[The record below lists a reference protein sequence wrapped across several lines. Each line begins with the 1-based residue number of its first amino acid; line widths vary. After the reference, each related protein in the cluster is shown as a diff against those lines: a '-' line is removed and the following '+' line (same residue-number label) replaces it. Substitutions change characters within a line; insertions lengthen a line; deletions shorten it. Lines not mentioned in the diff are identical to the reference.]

1 MTPRSRRL
9 VEGRKYNILMNLYN
23 QSVELMHEF
32 VKNENLRKHMY
43 AVSEA
48 MRAYARKFG
57 EDEDKW
63 AAVGIL
69 HDFDWEIHPNADEHQ
84 IKGEV
89 ILKERGWDDE
99 IRRAVLSHADYTGVT
114 RDSLM
119 EKVLFACD
127 ELSGFIVACALVQ
140 PSKKLEDVK
149 VESVMKKMKKK
160 EFARNVNRDDII
172 NGATGLPVPMSIGT
186 QAGLGIPLEEHIE
199 FVLNALK
206 NISGKLGL

>member
-1 MTPRSRRL
+1 MDY
-9 VEGRKYNILMNLYN
+9 EKAI
-23 QSVELMHEF
+23 ELMHEY

-43 AVSEA
+43 SVAEA
-48 MRAYARKFG
+48 MRQYARKYN

-69 HDFDWEIHPNADEHQ
+69 HDFDWEIHPNVEEHPV
-84 IKGEV
+84 KGGE
-89 ILKERGWDDE
+89 ILKEKGWSDE

-119 EKVLFACD
+119 EKALFACD
-127 ELSGFIVACALVQ
+127 ELSGFIIACALVQ

-149 VESVMKKMKKK
+149 VESVKKKMKKK

-172 NGATGLPVPMSIGT
+172 KGAEGLSV
-186 QAGLGIPLEEHIE
+186 LLDEHIE
-199 FVLNALK
+199 FVLNAIK
-206 NISGKLGL
+206 GISDKLGM

>member
-1 MTPRSRRL
+1 MSDFDTA
-9 VEGRKYNILMNLYN
+9 VG
-23 QSVELMHEF
+23 LMHSY

-43 AVSEA
+43 SVAEA
-48 MRAYARKFG
+48 MRQYARKYN

-69 HDFDWEIHPNADEHQ
+69 HDFDWEIHPSAEEHPV
-84 IKGEV
+84 KGSE
-89 ILKERGWDDE
+89 ILKEKGWSDE

-149 VESVMKKMKKK
+149 VESVKKKMKKK

-172 NGATGLPVPMSIGT
+172 KGAE
-186 QAGLGIPLEEHIE
+186 GLGVPLDEHIE
-199 FVLNALK
+199 FVLSALK
-206 NISGKLGL
+206 GISEKLGM